1 MKRILYHIIVCCAAL
16 SLLAA
21 CSKENDLPGN
31 SGTECNT
38 IILDLSPAS
47 QPLSRATAEGAE
59 VAVDH
64 LDVVIFKEADGTLAW
79 HERVSGCADREGK
92 ITLSAQRS
100 GFDAQA
106 PYWVY
111 LIANST
117 HTADEFAAVSD
128 LNALRAMTQEDRLIH
143 MTGLANVETAPK
155 TFLMDGVAYPAA
167 EAAEP
172 SAAAPVILNNGNP
185 SDNTEL
191 KVVLRRAAAKIVVRI
206 NKGSDVRFDNNL
218 PGTQAGYYLRN
229 LPYTTS
235 LIAGVDGTAYLRN
248 TLLSAS
254 SYFHW
259 DSEQI
264 VVTAYAYAH
273 EWTNASALEQ
283 EVRLV
288 VNIPMVYTD
297 PGSQTETECPNS
309 YYQIPVSRGKILKR
323 NTCYEVSV
331 TVNAPGA
338 TDPTTPSELTDI
350 SYTVQPWEETTI
362 DIGGEDSRPIYL
374 TVNKKEMEMHNIE
387 EDNTTLYFASSSAVE
402 CRIARV
408 YYTDKFGQTQQTT
421 DAGSIA
427 GMGITATPD
436 PGLNGSID
444 IYSPLPTNNTI
455 RYIDLEVT
463 NEDGVTR
470 TVTIAQYPLEYIT
483 NILGWYSYRD
493 DFGGTTYELL
503 AGQDVDGKTFD
514 SDSRISNWI
523 CGCTWS
529 RNQWSYGKAETGF
542 FGSKVAGT
550 VATSGTNAGKA
561 HIYYYR
567 WTENEEREN
576 IGSGWWPTY
585 VYRYTY
591 NVSNGSDVW
600 SAYANPRMYHVRITA
615 SSGEYTLGV
624 PRITDGKTDPGAD
637 NAELVSPSFMI
648 ASQLG
653 AVTTTD
659 NVEIAASHCEQYVE
673 VYKDENGQTVHLR
686 DWRLPTRAELEIII
700 NFQYKENAAMDEV
713 LAGQWY
719 WSASGPVKNAQGSDG
734 SEDNAYIR
742 CIRDA
747 YTNQTGD

>member
-1 MKRILYHIIVCCAAL
+1 MKRILYHTIVCCTAL

-21 CSKENDLPGN
+21 CSKENELPGS
-31 SGTECNT
+31 SGTECND
-38 IILDLSPAS
+38 IILDLSSAS
-47 QPLSRATAEGAE
+47 LPLSRATAEGAE

-64 LDVVIFKEADGTLAW
+64 LDVVIFSGTDETRVW
-79 HERVSGCADREGK
+79 HERVTGSPDREGK

-117 HTADEFAAVSD
+117 HPAEEFATLPD

-143 MTGLANVETAPK
+143 MTGLANVGTAPK

-167 EAAEP
+167 ESAEP
-172 SAAAPVILNNGNP
+172 SAAAPVILYNGNP

-206 NKGSDVRFDNNL
+206 NKGADVRFDNNL
-218 PGTQAGYYLRN
+218 PETQAGYYLRN
-229 LPYTTS
+229 LPYSTS
-235 LIAGVDGTAYLRN
+235 LISGVDGTAELRN
-248 TLLSAS
+248 TQLNSS
-254 SYFHW
+254 SYFQW
-259 DSEQI
+259 GAEQI
-264 VVTAYAYAH
+264 VVTAYSYAH
-273 EWTNASALEQ
+273 QWANASALEQ

-297 PGSQTETECPNS
+297 PASQTETVCPNS
-309 YYQIPVSRGKILKR
+309 YYQVPVSREKVIER
-323 NTCYEVSV
+323 NTYYEVAV

-338 TDPTTPSELTDI
+338 TDPSTPAELTSI
-350 SYTVQPWEETTI
+350 NYTTLPWEETTI
-362 DIGGEDSRPIYL
+362 NIGGEDSRPIYL
-374 TVNKKEMEMHNIE
+374 TVNKEEMEMHNIT

-402 CRIARV
+402 CRITSV
-408 YYTDKFGQTQQTT
+408 YYTDKFGQLQETT
-421 DAGSIA
+421 NADAIA

-436 PGLNGSID
+436 PGLNGNID

-455 RYIDLEVT
+455 RYINLEVT

-493 DFGGTTYELL
+493 DFGGTTYENQG
-503 AGQDVDGKTFD
+503 ANRYVSASINTNWWTGQWSWDY
-514 SDSRISNWI
+514 SDSRYN
-523 CGCTWS
+523 
-529 RNQWSYGKAETGF
+529 GF
-542 FGSKVAGT
+542 FRSKVA
-550 VATSGTNAGKA
+550 TSTETTGSYAGKSDLA
-561 HIYYYR
+561 YYSWERFWGNPNYSIGTSSYR
-567 WTENEEREN
+567 TAIEGGN
-576 IGSGWWPTY
+576 
-585 VYRYTY
+585 
-591 NVSNGSDVW
+591 
-600 SAYANPRMYHVRITA
+600 ARMYHVRITA

-700 NFQYKENAAMDEV
+700 KFQYKENAAMDEV

>member
-1 MKRILYHIIVCCAAL
+1 MKRILYHTIVCCTAL

-31 SGTECNT
+31 SGTECND
-38 IILDLSPAS
+38 IILDLSPTS

-117 HTADEFAAVSD
+117 HTADEFAALPD

-143 MTGLANVETAPK
+143 MTGLANVGTAPK

-172 SAAAPVILNNGNP
+172 SAAPVVLNNGNP

-191 KVVLRRAAAKIVVRI
+191 KVMLRRAAAKIVVRI
-206 NKGSDVRFDNNL
+206 NKGSDVRFDNSL
-218 PGTQAGYYLRN
+218 SGTQAGYYLRN
-229 LPYTTS
+229 LPYSTS
-235 LIAGVDGTAYLRN
+235 LIAGVDGAAYLRN
-248 TLLSAS
+248 TQLNSS
-254 SYFHW
+254 SYFQW
-259 DSEQI
+259 NADQI
-264 VVTAYAYAH
+264 AVTAYAYAH
-273 EWTNASALEQ
+273 EWANASSLEQ

-288 VNIPMVYTD
+288 VNIPMVYTNPED
-297 PGSQTETECPNS
+297 QTETECPNS
-309 YYQIPVSRGKILKR
+309 YYQIPVSRTKR
-323 NTCYEVSV
+323 LERNNYYEVTV

-338 TDPTTPSELTDI
+338 TDPAAPAELTDI
-350 SYTVQPWEETTI
+350 SYTVRPWEETTI

-374 TVNKKEMEMHNIE
+374 TVNKEEMEMHNIE

-421 DAGSIA
+421 NAGSIA

-436 PGLNGSID
+436 PGLNGNID

-493 DFGGTTYELL
+493 DFGGTTYENQG
-503 AGQDVDGKTFD
+503 ANRYVSASIDT
-514 SDSRISNWI
+514 NWWT
-523 CGCTWS
+523 G
-529 RNQWSYGKAETGF
+529 QWSWDYSSSRDNGF
-542 FGSKVAGT
+542 FRSKVA
-550 VATSGTNAGKA
+550 TSTETTGSYAGKSDLA
-561 HIYYYR
+561 YYSWKRSWGNSNYSIGTSSYR
-567 WTENEEREN
+567 KAREGGN
-576 IGSGWWPTY
+576 
-585 VYRYTY
+585 
-591 NVSNGSDVW
+591 
-600 SAYANPRMYHVRITA
+600 ARMYHVRITA

>member
-1 MKRILYHIIVCCAAL
+1 MKRILYHTIVCCAAL

-31 SGTECNT
+31 SGTECND

-64 LDVVIFKEADGTLAW
+64 LDVVIFKEADGELVW
-79 HERVSGCADREGK
+79 HERVTGTPDRQGK

-117 HTADEFAAVSD
+117 HTADEFATLPD

-155 TFLMDGVAYPAA
+155 TFLMDGVAYPAT
-167 EAAEP
+167 ESAEP
-172 SAAAPVILNNGNP
+172 AAAAPVVLYNGNP

-191 KVVLRRAAAKIVVRI
+191 KVMLRRAAAKIVVRI
-206 NKGSDVRFDNNL
+206 NKGSDVRFDNSL
-218 PGTQAGYYLRN
+218 SGTQAGYYLRN
-229 LPYTTS
+229 LPYSTS
-235 LIAGVDGTAYLRN
+235 LIAGVDGAAYLRN
-248 TLLSAS
+248 TQLNSS
-254 SYFHW
+254 SYFQW
-259 DSEQI
+259 DADQI

-288 VNIPMVYTD
+288 VNIPMVYTNSED
-297 PGSQTETECPNS
+297 QTETECPNS
-309 YYQIPVSRGKILKR
+309 YYQIPVSRTKTLER
-323 NTCYEVSV
+323 NNYYEVTV

-338 TDPTTPSELTDI
+338 TDPSAPVELTDI
-350 SYTVQPWEETTI
+350 SYTVRPWEETTI

-402 CRIARV
+402 CRITRV

-421 DAGSIA
+421 NAGSIA

-436 PGLNGSID
+436 PGLNGNID

-514 SDSRISNWI
+514 SDTRIRNWI
-523 CGCTWS
+523 CGCT
-529 RNQWSYGKAETGF
+529 
-542 FGSKVAGT
+542 
-550 VATSGTNAGKA
+550 
-561 HIYYYR
+561 
-567 WTENEEREN
+567 
-576 IGSGWWPTY
+576 
-585 VYRYTY
+585 
-591 NVSNGSDVW
+591 
-600 SAYANPRMYHVRITA
+600 
-615 SSGEYTLGV
+615 
-624 PRITDGKTDPGAD
+624 
-637 NAELVSPSFMI
+637 
-648 ASQLG
+648 
-653 AVTTTD
+653 
-659 NVEIAASHCEQYVE
+659 
-673 VYKDENGQTVHLR
+673 
-686 DWRLPTRAELEIII
+686 
-700 NFQYKENAAMDEV
+700 
-713 LAGQWY
+713 
-719 WSASGPVKNAQGSDG
+719 
-734 SEDNAYIR
+734 
-742 CIRDA
+742 
-747 YTNQTGD
+747 

>member
-1 MKRILYHIIVCCAAL
+1 MKRILYHTIVCCAAL

-31 SGTECNT
+31 SGTECND
-38 IILDLSPAS
+38 IILDLSPTS

-100 GFDAQA
+100 RFDAQA

-117 HTADEFAAVSD
+117 HTADEFAALPD

-143 MTGLANVETAPK
+143 MTGLANVGTAPK

-172 SAAAPVILNNGNP
+172 SAAPVVLYNGNP

-191 KVVLRRAAAKIVVRI
+191 KVMLRRAAAKIVVRI
-206 NKGSDVRFDNNL
+206 NKGSDVRFDNSL
-218 PGTQAGYYLRN
+218 SGTQAGYYLRN
-229 LPYTTS
+229 LPYSTS
-235 LIAGVDGTAYLRN
+235 LIAGVDGAAYLRN
-248 TLLSAS
+248 TQLNSS
-254 SYFHW
+254 SYFQW
-259 DSEQI
+259 NADQI
-264 VVTAYAYAH
+264 AVTAYAYAH
-273 EWTNASALEQ
+273 EWANASSLEQ

-288 VNIPMVYTD
+288 VNIPMVYTNPED
-297 PGSQTETECPNS
+297 QTETECPNS
-309 YYQIPVSRGKILKR
+309 YYQIPVSRTKR
-323 NTCYEVSV
+323 LERNNYYEVTV

-338 TDPTTPSELTDI
+338 TDPAAPAELTDI
-350 SYTVQPWEETTI
+350 SYTVRPWEETTI

-421 DAGSIA
+421 NAGSIA

-436 PGLNGSID
+436 PGLNGNID

-503 AGQDVDGKTFD
+503 AGQNVDGKTFD

-529 RNQWSYGKAETGF
+529 RNQWSYGKTETGF

-653 AVTTTD
+653 AVQSVS
-659 NVEIAASHCEQYVE
+659 NVDIAASHCEQYVE

-686 DWRLPTRAELEIII
+686 DWRLPTRAELEIIMK
-700 NFQYKENAAMDEV
+700 FQNDSEAMDEV
-713 LAGQWY
+713 LAGQSY
-719 WSASGPVKNAQGSDG
+719 WCANGLVTNPDPSQTSSQA
-734 SEDNAYIR
+734 IR

>member
-1 MKRILYHIIVCCAAL
+1 MKRILYHTIVCCTAL

-31 SGTECNT
+31 SGTECND
-38 IILDLSPAS
+38 IILDLSPTS

-117 HTADEFAAVSD
+117 HTADEFAALPD

-143 MTGLANVETAPK
+143 MTGLANVGTAPK

-172 SAAAPVILNNGNP
+172 SAAPVVLNNGNP

-191 KVVLRRAAAKIVVRI
+191 KVMLRRAAAKIVVRI
-206 NKGSDVRFDNNL
+206 NKGSDVRFDNSL
-218 PGTQAGYYLRN
+218 SGTQAGYYLRN
-229 LPYTTS
+229 LPYSTS
-235 LIAGVDGTAYLRN
+235 LIAGVDGAAYLRN
-248 TLLSAS
+248 TQLNSS
-254 SYFHW
+254 SYFQW
-259 DSEQI
+259 DADQI
-264 VVTAYAYAH
+264 AVTAYAYAH
-273 EWTNASALEQ
+273 EWANASSLEQ
-283 EVRLV
+283 EVRLI

-297 PGSQTETECPNS
+297 SKSQTETECPNS
-309 YYQIPVSRGKILKR
+309 YYQIPVSRTKTLER
-323 NTCYEVSV
+323 NNYYEVTV

-338 TDPTTPSELTDI
+338 TDPAAPAELTDI
-350 SYTVQPWEETTI
+350 SYTVRPWEETTI

-374 TVNKKEMEMHNIE
+374 TVNKEEMEMHNIE

-436 PGLNGSID
+436 PGLNGNID

-493 DFGGTTYELL
+493 DFGGTTYENQG
-503 AGQDVDGKTFD
+503 ANRYVSASIDT
-514 SDSRISNWI
+514 NWWT
-523 CGCTWS
+523 G
-529 RNQWSYGKAETGF
+529 QWSWDYSSSRDNGF
-542 FGSKVAGT
+542 FRSKVA
-550 VATSGTNAGKA
+550 TSTETTGSYAGRQIGPCLLFLGAILGKFQLLDR
-561 HIYYYR
+561 HIIIPQGKR
-567 WTENEEREN
+567 RRQR
-576 IGSGWWPTY
+576 P
-585 VYRYTY
+585 
-591 NVSNGSDVW
+591 
-600 SAYANPRMYHVRITA
+600 H
-615 SSGEYTLGV
+615 V
-624 PRITDGKTDPGAD
+624 PRAD
-637 NAELVSPSFMI
+637 HGLVGRIHAGRTPNHGREDRPRRRQRR
-648 ASQLG
+648 ARL
-653 AVTTTD
+653 AVVHD
-659 NVEIAASHCEQYVE
+659 RLAAGCGN
-673 VYKDENGQTVHLR
+673 DDR
-686 DWRLPTRAELEIII
+686 
-700 NFQYKENAAMDEV
+700 
-713 LAGQWY
+713 
-719 WSASGPVKNAQGSDG
+719 
-734 SEDNAYIR
+734 
-742 CIRDA
+742 
-747 YTNQTGD
+747 

>member
-1 MKRILYHIIVCCAAL
+1 MKRILYHTIVCCTAL

-31 SGTECNT
+31 SGTECND
-38 IILDLSPAS
+38 IILDLSPTS

-117 HTADEFAAVSD
+117 HTADEFAALPD

-143 MTGLANVETAPK
+143 MTGLANVGTAPK

-172 SAAAPVILNNGNP
+172 SAAPVVLNNGNP

-191 KVVLRRAAAKIVVRI
+191 KVMLRRAAAKIVVRI
-206 NKGSDVRFDNNL
+206 NKGSDVRFDNSL
-218 PGTQAGYYLRN
+218 SGTQAGYYLRN
-229 LPYTTS
+229 LPYSTS
-235 LIAGVDGTAYLRN
+235 LIAGVDGAAYLRN
-248 TLLSAS
+248 TQLNSS
-254 SYFHW
+254 SYFQW
-259 DSEQI
+259 NADQI
-264 VVTAYAYAH
+264 AVTAYAYAH
-273 EWTNASALEQ
+273 EWANASSLEQ

-288 VNIPMVYTD
+288 VNIPMVYTNPED
-297 PGSQTETECPNS
+297 QTETECPNS
-309 YYQIPVSRGKILKR
+309 YYQIPVSRTKR
-323 NTCYEVSV
+323 LERNNYYEVTV

-338 TDPTTPSELTDI
+338 TDPAAPAELTDI
-350 SYTVQPWEETTI
+350 SYTVRPWEETTI

-421 DAGSIA
+421 NAGSIA

-436 PGLNGSID
+436 PGLNGNID

-493 DFGGTTYELL
+493 DFGGTTYENQG
-503 AGQDVDGKTFD
+503 ANRYVSASIDT
-514 SDSRISNWI
+514 NWWT
-523 CGCTWS
+523 G
-529 RNQWSYGKAETGF
+529 QWSWDYSSSRDNGF
-542 FGSKVAGT
+542 FRSKVA
-550 VATSGTNAGKA
+550 TSTETTGSYAGKSDLA
-561 HIYYYR
+561 YYSWERSWGNSNYSIGTSSYR
-567 WTENEEREN
+567 KAREGGN
-576 IGSGWWPTY
+576 
-585 VYRYTY
+585 
-591 NVSNGSDVW
+591 
-600 SAYANPRMYHVRITA
+600 ARMYHVRITA

-624 PRITDGKTDPGAD
+624 PRITDGGKTDPGAD

>member
-1 MKRILYHIIVCCAAL
+1 MKRILYHTIVCCTAL

-31 SGTECNT
+31 SGTECND
-38 IILDLSPAS
+38 IILDLSPTS

-117 HTADEFAAVSD
+117 HTADEFAALPD
-128 LNALRAMTQEDRLIH
+128 LNALRATTQEDRLIH
-143 MTGLANVETAPK
+143 MTGLANVGTAPK

-172 SAAAPVILNNGNP
+172 AAAAPVVLYNGNP

-191 KVVLRRAAAKIVVRI
+191 KVMLRRAAAKIVVRI
-206 NKGSDVRFDNNL
+206 NKGSDVRFDNSL
-218 PGTQAGYYLRN
+218 SGTQAGYYLRN
-229 LPYTTS
+229 LPYSTS
-235 LIAGVDGTAYLRN
+235 LIAGVDGAAYLRN
-248 TLLSAS
+248 TQLNSS
-254 SYFHW
+254 SYFQW
-259 DSEQI
+259 NADQI
-264 VVTAYAYAH
+264 AVTAYAYAH
-273 EWTNASALEQ
+273 EWANASSLEQ

-288 VNIPMVYTD
+288 VNIPMVYTNPED
-297 PGSQTETECPNS
+297 QTETECPNS
-309 YYQIPVSRGKILKR
+309 YYQIPVSRTKR
-323 NTCYEVSV
+323 LERNNYYEVTV

-338 TDPTTPSELTDI
+338 TDPAAPAELTDI
-350 SYTVQPWEETTI
+350 SYTVRPWEETTI

-374 TVNKKEMEMHNIE
+374 TVNKEEMEMHNIE

-421 DAGSIA
+421 NAGSIA

-436 PGLNGSID
+436 PGLNGNID

-493 DFGGTTYELL
+493 DFGGTTYENQG
-503 AGQDVDGKTFD
+503 ANRYVSASIDT
-514 SDSRISNWI
+514 NWWT
-523 CGCTWS
+523 G
-529 RNQWSYGKAETGF
+529 QWSWDYSSSRDNGF
-542 FGSKVAGT
+542 FRSKVA
-550 VATSGTNAGKA
+550 TSTETTGSYAGKSDLA
-561 HIYYYR
+561 YYSWKRSWGNSNYSIGTSSYR
-567 WTENEEREN
+567 KAREGGN
-576 IGSGWWPTY
+576 
-585 VYRYTY
+585 
-591 NVSNGSDVW
+591 
-600 SAYANPRMYHVRITA
+600 ARMYHVRITA